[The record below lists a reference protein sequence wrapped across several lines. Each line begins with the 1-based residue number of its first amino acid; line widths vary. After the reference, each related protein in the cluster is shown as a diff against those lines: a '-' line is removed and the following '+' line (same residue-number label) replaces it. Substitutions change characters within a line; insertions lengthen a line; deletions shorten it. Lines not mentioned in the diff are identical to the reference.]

1 MSYCISLL
9 FLFVIENKALIHRF
23 VIFIIWLKIFI
34 QFLNRLLFASS
45 TLLLCISIF
54 TDTGVSSI
62 IMSDYFQLRK
72 DDARLFLA
80 AETHIGSRNVDFQ
93 MEQYVWKRRSDG
105 VHIINLKKTW
115 NKILLAARAIA
126 AVKNPAEVCVISSRP
141 QGQRAVLKFASH
153 IGATPIAGRF
163 TPGTFTNQIQK
174 AFREPLLLVVC
185 DPRIDHQA
193 ITEASYV
200 NIPVIAFCDTDSPM
214 KFVDIAIPCNNK
226 GAKSIGLLWWMLARE
241 VLLVRDETSTRELG
255 FYHEGQP
262 VMVDLYFFR
271 DPEEVEKEEQ
281 LDKMKGLEPVEEH
294 WNQTD
299 VGKNSVSEWSA
310 KPAGGLSALGDF
322 GVSNNSNWP
331 SGSDDWGGAGQG
343 GGMGNWGGADPTDS
357 SWG

>member
-1 MSYCISLL
+1 
-9 FLFVIENKALIHRF
+9 
-23 VIFIIWLKIFI
+23 
-34 QFLNRLLFASS
+34 LLFASS

>member
-1 MSYCISLL
+1 MTAELGLRYDIMLNYTCIIL
-9 FLFVIENKALIHRF
+9 
-23 VIFIIWLKIFI
+23 
-34 QFLNRLLFASS
+34 Q
-45 TLLLCISIF
+45 
-54 TDTGVSSI
+54 GVTSI

-226 GAKSIGLLWWMLARE
+226 
-241 VLLVRDETSTRELG
+241 
-255 FYHEGQP
+255 
-262 VMVDLYFFR
+262 
-271 DPEEVEKEEQ
+271 VEKEEQ
-281 LDKMKGLEPVEEH
+281 LDKMKGLEPVDEH
-294 WNQTD
+294 WNQTE

-331 SGSDDWGGAGQG
+331 SGSDDWGAAGQG
-343 GGMGNWGGADPTDS
+343 SGMTNWGGADPTDS

>member
-1 MSYCISLL
+1 MLNYTCIIL
-9 FLFVIENKALIHRF
+9 
-23 VIFIIWLKIFI
+23 
-34 QFLNRLLFASS
+34 Q
-45 TLLLCISIF
+45 LLL
-54 TDTGVSSI
+54 TDLPTNITSCSKGVTSI

-255 FYHEGQP
+255 FCHEGQP

-281 LDKMKGLEPVEEH
+281 LDKMKGLEPVDEH
-294 WNQTD
+294 WNQTE

-331 SGSDDWGGAGQG
+331 SGSDDWGAAGQG
-343 GGMGNWGGADPTDS
+343 SGMTNWGGADPTDS